1 MVNPLAGFCVSTR
14 YRRKGGRCCLCA
26 QVGMHTNQLFAYP
39 ARDLALHHRFN
50 GAKTLLQPN
59 DLSLHIAER
68 ISLANL
74 NGKPVS

>member
-1 MVNPLAGFCVSTR
+1 
-14 YRRKGGRCCLCA
+14 
-26 QVGMHTNQLFAYP
+26 MHATQLFAYP

-50 GAKTLLQPN
+50 GAKPLRQPD
-59 DLSLHIAER
+59 DLSLHFAER